1 VAGMQNNSSEVI
13 KMFCKNCGNEVDDK
27 AEICVKCGVR
37 VLAHEALIP
46 KDIGWA
52 AVIAVLFPGAGQV
65 YNGQTG
71 KGIKYFFITIGAALS
86 ILLLIGIVLFPYV
99 LYHNI
104 YDAVKTAEQMKYN
117 TDYKAKF

>member
-1 VAGMQNNSSEVI
+1 MKGEN
-13 KMFCKNCGNEVDDK
+13 MFCKNCGNEIDDK

-37 VLAHEALIP
+37 VVSISEITHT

-71 KGIKYFFITIGAALS
+71 KGIKYFFMTVGAALS
-86 ILLLIGIVLFPYV
+86 IILLVGIVLFPYV

-117 TDYKAKF
+117 TDYKPKF